1 MRAMDALC
9 LLFSPSGRL
18 GPQAFIFNVIAVYAV
33 GVAAQWLSVPKIQG
47 NAGIWP
53 FVVVQAVLIWIWY
66 VLHAKRL
73 RDADRPTG
81 LAAGAALLYALAVVL
96 LLIVAT
102 NFFQPYIGGPSDSS
116 ATAVLNVTAFIAVLL
131 ELTRMSAGDLNMFVL
146 GIFIVMAFLPMI
158 VALAV
163 TVWAAS
169 RPSAPRQR
177 M

>member
-1 MRAMDALC
+1 MDALR

-18 GPQAFIFNVIAVYAV
+18 GPQAFVFNVAAVYAV
-33 GVAAQWLSVPKIQG
+33 GLAAQWLAAPKIQG

-53 FVVVQAVLIWIWY
+53 FAAAQALLIWIWY
-66 VLHAKRL
+66 ALHAKRL
-73 RDADRPTG
+73 RDADRPAG
-81 LAAGAALLYALAVVL
+81 PAAGAALLYALSVVL

-102 NFFQPYIGGPSDSS
+102 NFFRPYIGGPSDPG
-116 ATAVLNVTAFIAVLL
+116 ATAVLNFAVFLAVLL
-131 ELTRMSAGDLNMFVL
+131 ELTRMSAGNLNTLVM
-146 GIFIVMAFLPMI
+146 GIFITMAFLPMI
-158 VALAV
+158 VALTV